1 MKIDADD
8 KRLKPLSQENKGLIV
23 KFAAYLDRNGFYKET
38 SYLDLLIVLAKDNCI
53 LHDPESVKQ
62 VIAAH
67 KWKDSVKMLAC
78 YAY

>member
-1 MKIDADD
+1 LVTASKMKIDADD

-53 LHDPESVKQ
+53 LMILK
-62 VIAAH
+62 ALN
-67 KWKDSVKMLAC
+67 K
-78 YAY
+78 